1 MSTSAGSSAL
11 GAGHISL
18 WSRLYGLGS
27 VYAKTLRD
35 SRLAFL
41 IMAGFMGLLMLYLT
55 AALPLAFPTL
65 ESRRDLARLATDV
78 PPIMQGLTSKPV
90 NLVDMGGYMQWKYG
104 YLFALVAGL
113 WSIIALSGT
122 LAGEARK
129 GSLDIVAAA
138 PFGKRRIALEKLA
151 AHITVMV
158 AALTIMALVTMVGS
172 QAFGKLPG
180 DPIPLSGAVGYA
192 LWAGLIGLVSGSVA
206 WALGPLVG
214 RASAAGVA
222 IVLLVG
228 GWVVSGY
235 ALPFEFLRP
244 VASLSW
250 WWWTANH
257 LPLAGQFDWLSLV
270 PVALVAVV
278 LFVVG
283 IEVFARRDLGVSS
296 AIPMPA
302 MPGALLGT
310 SGPIRRSLGDRL
322 PLAMAWGM
330 GLAVFAALIA
340 GSSASF
346 TSELTR
352 SPDTLNILQNAF
364 PDYDMLSP
372 GGFLQLMFVLFAFI
386 VGGLGTATLVS
397 GWASEENDRRL
408 EMLLTTPMGRGR
420 WVIASGLG
428 VWLAVAVMIGLVM
441 IGVAIGIV
449 IAGGDILTPV
459 VGTIPIALWA
469 AAVAGVGFAVGGL
482 WRTSLAAELAA
493 VFVIAT
499 FLISILGPALRAP
512 SWFNGLALTSHLG
525 QTMIGAWD
533 WTGIVACA
541 VIAVGGL
548 GLGAWGLQRR
558 DVN

>member
-1 MSTSAGSSAL
+1 MNTAAGSPAL
-11 GAGHISL
+11 GTAHVSI
-18 WSRLYGLGS
+18 WSRLYGFGS
-27 VYAKTLRD
+27 VYGKTLRD

-41 IMAGFMGLLMLYLT
+41 IVAGFMGLLMLYLT
-55 AALPLAFPTL
+55 SALPLAFPTL
-65 ESRRDLARLATDV
+65 ESRRDLARLATDM

-90 NLVDMGGYMQWKYG
+90 NLVDIGGYMQWKYG

-113 WSIIALSGT
+113 WSIVALSGT

-158 AALTIMALVTMVGS
+158 AALTIMALVTIVGS

-222 IVLLVG
+222 VVLLVG

-250 WWWTANH
+250 WWWTSNH
-257 LPLAGQFDWLSLV
+257 LPLAGQYDWLSLV
-270 PVALVAVV
+270 PVALIAVV

-283 IEVFARRDLGVSS
+283 IEAFARRDLGVSS
-296 AIPMPA
+296 AIPIPA

-310 SGPIRRSLGDRL
+310 TGPIRRSLGDRL
-322 PLAMAWGM
+322 PLAIAWGM
-330 GLAVFAALIA
+330 GLAIFAALIA

-346 TSELTR
+346 ASELTR
-352 SPDTLNILQNAF
+352 SPDTAKILRQAF
-364 PDYDMLSP
+364 PSYDIVSP

-386 VGGLGTATLVS
+386 VGGLGTCTLIS
-397 GWASEENDRRL
+397 GWASEENERRL

-420 WVIASGLG
+420 WALASGLG
-428 VWLAVAVMIGLVM
+428 VWLAIAVMIGLVM
-441 IGVAIGIV
+441 IGVAVGIA
-449 IAGGDILTPV
+449 ISGGDIVTPV

-469 AAVAGVGFAVGGL
+469 AAVAGIGFAVGGL
-482 WRTSLAAELAA
+482 WRTSVAAEVAA
-493 VFVIAT
+493 VIVIAT
-499 FLISILGPALRAP
+499 FLIGILGPAAKAP
-512 SWFNGLALTSHLG
+512 GWFNGLALTNHLG
-525 QTMIGAWD
+525 QTMIGVWD
-533 WTGIVACA
+533 WSGIVAC
-541 VIAVGGL
+541 VTIAVGGL
-548 GLGAWGLQRR
+548 LLGAWGMRRR
-558 DVN
+558 DVG